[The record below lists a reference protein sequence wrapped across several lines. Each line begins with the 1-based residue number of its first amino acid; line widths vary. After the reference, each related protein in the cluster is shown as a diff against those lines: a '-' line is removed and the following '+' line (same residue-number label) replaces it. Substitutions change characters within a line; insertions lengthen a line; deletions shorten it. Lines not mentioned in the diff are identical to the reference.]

1 MKSFAMAPGVPVE
14 VMAEAMGLTEPAR
27 ESEPKP
33 APAAE
38 TPAPKRRPVAK
49 PES

>member
-1 MKSFAMAPGVPVE
+1 MTSFAMAPGVPVE
-14 VMAEAMGLTEPAR
+14 VMAEAMGLKPQPQPAA
-27 ESEPKP
+27 KP
-33 APAAE
+33 EPAAE

>member
-14 VMAEAMGLTEPAR
+14 VMAEAMGLTEPA
-27 ESEPKP
+27 PKP
-33 APAAE
+33 AAKPEPAAE
-38 TPAPKRRPVAK
+38 TPAPKRRPAAK